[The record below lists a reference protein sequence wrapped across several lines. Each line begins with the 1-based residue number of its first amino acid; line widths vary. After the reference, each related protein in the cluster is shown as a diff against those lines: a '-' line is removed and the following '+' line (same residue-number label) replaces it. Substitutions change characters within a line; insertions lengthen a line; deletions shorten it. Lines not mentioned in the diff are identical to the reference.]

1 MALAEILQSIDEQ
14 KKIADSLRP
23 IAPDR
28 LKTLNQK
35 LRLDWN
41 YNSNALEG
49 NTLTLSETKML
60 LTHGYHTGNKLGR
73 HYEEI
78 ELHNDVLLTL
88 EELVRRNEPLTE
100 VLIRS
105 LHHQL
110 MGNEYFVSAYDSLG
124 NLINVKGKPGEYK
137 DKSNGVKRIVN
148 GKEIFVPFKTPDEVR
163 AEMPVLLDWY
173 RAEEEKKELH
183 PVMLAAIFHFRF
195 VTLHPFDDGNGRMS
209 RILMNMILMRSG
221 YTPAIIRLN
230 ERTQYN
236 ANLALAQDGG
246 NIEPFI
252 ELVANDTLRSLELL
266 VKAAKGE
273 SIEEADDLDK
283 EIELLKRNVK
293 NDNTVK
299 IDINNQE
306 YRQLWIKGICD
317 LLLSIDTKLNKFNPL
332 FKNNSIYYGNSGTAP
347 PPTTSIEKVSDFIKK
362 LTKDD
367 YVDIRYNFFTYQNA
381 GTQYFN
387 LSTSIKVSLYEY
399 KYSIAFDNGKSNGLQ
414 VIYEFLYD
422 HTIPKE
428 TIEEISRF
436 IANLILKGIKER
448 TEVKQ

>member
-163 AEMPVLLDWY
+163 AEMPELLDWY

-183 PVMLAAIFHFRF
+183 PVMLSAIFHFRF

-221 YTPAIIRLN
+221 YTPAIIRLD

-273 SIEEADDLDK
+273 SVEEKDDLDK
-283 EIELLKRNVK
+283 EIELLKRNAKHDNAVQVDIN
-293 NDNTVK
+293 NDEYRAIWQKSINDLLFEIDSKLQKFTELFKKSNIEYHYFAKVTEVNGIKDILDFIISLKSPGVVK
-299 IDINNQE
+299 IDYE
-306 YRQLWIKGICD
+306 FY
-317 LLLSIDTKLNKFNPL
+317 
-332 FKNNSIYYGNSGTAP
+332 
-347 PPTTSIEKVSDFIKK
+347 
-362 LTKDD
+362 
-367 YVDIRYNFFTYQNA
+367 TYKNA
-381 GTQYFN
+381 GTNYFDVAA
-387 LSTSIKVSLYEY
+387 SFDICLYEY
-399 KYSIAFDNGKSNGLQ
+399 KYQIIHPDENLKQIKDEYLYNKVIDPKTVDEIASDIAR
-414 VIYEFLYD
+414 VILNQIKLN
-422 HTIPKE
+422 TKE
-428 TIEEISRF
+428 T
-436 IANLILKGIKER
+436 
-448 TEVKQ
+448 